1 MTRKY
6 SHRAKGRGLAEIQID
21 LRRRGPPGPVYVFCV
36 VGHAKQPAKID
47 RGPSR
52 NLLGISVDCLKKS
65 LFCMTVVKASGVKV
79 DPTKDAACSENEI
92 EEETEKPHHCCS
104 DPSSSFSNE
113 HVKGQ
118 PRIQLGF
125 SRFEW
130 LALIIMALATIWI
143 CGLPPSDPRDWFRWL
158 FDMNGRWTMPVR
170 AVLLFMAFLFFLIG
184 NTSSRFSLKFDISS
198 PTWVLGRCLMGGV
211 KCRATHLSAFEV
223 SVRLKQTVGG
233 NTDGHNLERIWWTR
247 ACFGDR
253 SPHGRFGFCV
263 MRVSGDN
270 IGPQPRRCEHG
281 IRSQMLFEERRG
293 SRVSQVVSCRCLH
306 GEISLQGPNQ
316 GGPRSIVGSPSPSFH
331 RVQDAS
337 QKWNGGKSFLG
348 RSSRKQGGSSRGL

>member
-1 MTRKY
+1 MLCCRRIPASGDSRPRNGYVLRKKVEGIHWEEAVEQLQTLPELKELNRGMRIDKKY

-125 SRFEW
+125 SRFECCTYQHCTGNDGSAACH
-130 LALIIMALATIWI
+130 LQTRGTGFGA
-143 CGLPPSDPRDWFRWL
+143 FRQEWAIQCL
-158 FDMNGRWTMPVR
+158 W
-170 AVLLFMAFLFFLIG
+170 AVCFQAF
-184 NTSSRFSLKFDISS
+184 SSS
-198 PTWVLGRCLMGGV
+198 
-211 KCRATHLSAFEV
+211 
-223 SVRLKQTVGG
+223 
-233 NTDGHNLERIWWTR
+233 
-247 ACFGDR
+247 
-253 SPHGRFGFCV
+253 
-263 MRVSGDN
+263 
-270 IGPQPRRCEHG
+270 
-281 IRSQMLFEERRG
+281 
-293 SRVSQVVSCRCLH
+293 
-306 GEISLQGPNQ
+306 
-316 GGPRSIVGSPSPSFH
+316 
-331 RVQDAS
+331 
-337 QKWNGGKSFLG
+337 
-348 RSSRKQGGSSRGL
+348 